1 MEGLRLLSFP
11 AGEGSFRPGQ
21 GHTRTMFR
29 RLFRQIGWMT
39 AMTFSW
45 QHRGSVVRLFDLLL
59 RLPTLVRAG
68 RTADALTEA
77 RLLVALDQR
86 APAVIDIRITGIH
99 QGDVVLRGDLPATSL
114 DLARDALLGV
124 SQVVEVRSDGFQQP
138 TLDDTVAGRSN
149 LTARSH
155 ACTTRTTTT

>member
-1 MEGLRLLSFP
+1 MVRFARVGAHQDHVPTPVPTDRLDDRH
-11 AGEGSFRPGQ
+11 A
-21 GHTRTMFR
+21 
-29 RLFRQIGWMT
+29 
-39 AMTFSW
+39 TFSW

-86 APAVIDIRITGIH
+86 APAAIDIRITGIH

-138 TLDDTVAGRSN
+138 TLDDTVAA
-149 LTARSH
+149 AR
-155 ACTTRTTTT
+155 T